1 MSLLLS
7 IKLKNIF
14 KNIYYF
20 ICFFDFSSSLL
31 MLVISSFKC
40 FNPLLILSTR
50 ILFLLRLFFEFLKFF
65 STFPRSLFK
74 KYFFNKFTIYFS
86 LFNTNFSL
94 KFSVINKT
102 IFVSDIF
109 ILFILLLLLLLF
121 QISFVPHM
129 HKMEIL
135 RF

>member
-109 ILFILLLLLLLF
+109 ISFLLLLLLF